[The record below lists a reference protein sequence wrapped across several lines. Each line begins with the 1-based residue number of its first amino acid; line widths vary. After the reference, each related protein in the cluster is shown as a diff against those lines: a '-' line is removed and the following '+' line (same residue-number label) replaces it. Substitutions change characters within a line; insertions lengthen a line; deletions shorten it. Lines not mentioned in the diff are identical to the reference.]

1 MRSTKTISISLAP
14 KQFKTAERLAKKQS
28 RTMSELFRE
37 GLRRLE
43 QEEELKLSRA
53 AAADLATA
61 IRLIQQSAKTA
72 GLDKMTKREINAEI
86 EAARRT
92 RAAKTR
98 RSTKRPG
105 R

>member
-1 MRSTKTISISLAP
+1 MRNTKTISISLAP
-14 KQFKTAERLAKKQS
+14 KQFKSAERLAKKQS

-43 QEEELKLSRA
+43 EEDQLTVSRPA
-53 AAADLATA
+53 ATDLGAV
-61 IRLIQQSAKTA
+61 IRLIQRSAKTA

-86 EAARRT
+86 ESARRERDAT
-92 RAAKTR
+92 LR

-105 R
+105 